1 MEENNKLS
9 KWLNDEMNELELN
22 EFKAQPDYEIFDKIK
37 KYSSELKTNDFDESV
52 MLSNILSKPKSKVI
66 KINSY
71 QKWIYRVAAILV
83 ISLGLFFAWNSFS
96 ISSVTAENGTK
107 NSFDLPDHSK
117 VVLNS
122 GSEIEYKKWGWE
134 NNRKLTLKGEAYFR
148 VHKGSKF
155 EVGTP
160 LGKVTVLGTQFNVKE
175 RDNRFEVTCYEGKVR
190 VNYQNHEKIITK
202 GMSIAFEDGKIIDL
216 HDSDLSSPEWMQN
229 ELYFY
234 KEDLKSIIKELERQ
248 YDIKIEAKT
257 DFSNQEFTG
266 TIPSNNIDI
275 ALKIIST
282 TYHLES
288 IKKNN
293 LIILDSSNE
302 SK

>member
-1 MEENNKLS
+1 MEENNKLLR
-9 KWLNDEMNELELN
+9 WLNDEMNELELN

-37 KYSSELKTNDFDESV
+37 KYSSELKTTDFDEDK
-52 MLSNILSKPKSKVI
+52 MLSNILSKPKSNVI

-71 QKWIYRVAAILV
+71 QKWMYRVAAILV
-83 ISLGLFFAWNSFS
+83 ISLGLFFSWNTFS
-96 ISSVTAENGTK
+96 VASETASNGTK

-134 NNRKLTLKGEAYFR
+134 NDRKLTLKGEAYFR

-160 LGKVTVLGTQFNVKE
+160 LGKVTVMGTQFNVKE

-202 GMSIAFEDGKIIDL
+202 GMSVAFEDGKIIDVPDNL
-216 HDSDLSSPEWMQN
+216 HSSPEWLQN

-234 KEDLKSIIKELERQ
+234 KEDLKSIIKEIERQ
-248 YDIKIEAKT
+248 YNIKIETKIETA
-257 DFSNQEFTG
+257 NQEFTG